1 MTVYEAGNWQEML
14 DYQVPGT
21 HKLVHVCAAHVRT

>member
-21 HKLVHVCAAHVRT
+21 HKLVYVCAAHART